1 MNKVQFWTDQEDLFR
16 QAGQMMSLV
25 ETDRHIKSAA
35 SDALTREMLDTHRPD
50 KDHFLL
56 HVIALGDHEHF
67 GPNRNGDS
75 WPKEACEKY
84 HPTFVS
90 HGHYFREHRNRDKSQ
105 AIGQI
110 KAARFNAPMGRIELA
125 VWGHVK
131 KAEDVLEKLKS
142 GKPIGNSM
150 SARVPYD
157 RSSITGRKAK
167 TPAEYDEYCKYR
179 MNQYIPEHR
188 KFAFVYN
195 DHPTFFDISDVKN
208 PADRIAYTLESA
220 MPKAASTGVQGGAL
234 LAEAEGVSLPGVE
247 RDPAQQVWLE
257 KLAALETYLDAVA
270 AGAAGSDAQ
279 AMFCKHAARHAF
291 RGELGETP
299 VAVFKSMVPGALFR
313 KLASRQVVL
322 PFLSFAAYASGRTM
336 AEVAGHPGLKAARA
350 MLPGIFT
357 KLAAEPSMPELET
370 LCCPG
375 GEHLH
380 GADFSSGDAVDKA
393 MAEATR
399 NFSTSPDE
407 VKSRVM
413 ENCIRPESPVEKA
426 ASAIDAES
434 ANLARAYGYYQ
445 LSALTAIQ
453 SLHGADTSDARNILV
468 LSQNRSHL

>member
-16 QAGQMMSLV
+16 QAGQMMSLI
-25 ETDRHIKSAA
+25 ETGRHIKSAA
-35 SDALTREMLDTHRPD
+35 SDALTREMLDAHRPD

-75 WPKEACEKY
+75 WPKAACEQY

-131 KAEDVLEKLKS
+131 KAEDVLEKLKA

-167 TPAEYDEYCKYR
+167 SPAEYDEYCRYR

-208 PADRIAYTLESA
+208 PADRIAFALESA
-220 MPKAASTGVQGGAL
+220 MPKAASTGAQGGAL
-234 LAEAEGVSLPGVE
+234 LAEAEGVDLPVGE
-247 RDPAQQVWLE
+247 RDPRLQAQIE
-257 KLAALETYLDAVA
+257 KLAALELYLDAAA
-270 AGAAGSDAQ
+270 AGTAGTDAQ
-279 AMFCKHAARHAF
+279 ALFCKHAAAHAF
-291 RGELGETP
+291 RGELTE
-299 VAVFKSMVPGALFR
+299 AQLDVFKKMVPGALFR
-313 KLASRQVVL
+313 KLAARQVVL
-322 PFLSFAAYASGRTM
+322 PFLSFAAYASGRTL
-336 AEVAGHPGLKAARA
+336 AAAAAHPGIAAA
-350 MLPGIFT
+350 GATLPRLFT
-357 KLAAEPSMPELET
+357 KLAAEAAAPELES

-375 GEHLH
+375 GDHLH
-380 GADFSSGDAVDKA
+380 GADFSSGDAVDQA

-399 NFSTSPDE
+399 HFSTEPAS
-407 VKSRVM
+407 VKSRVL
-413 ENCIRPESPVEKA
+413 ENCTAPAAPGEKSA
-426 ASAIDAES
+426 GAIDAEG
-434 ANLARAYGYYQ
+434 AQLARAYGHYQ
-445 LSALTAIQ
+445 LSALEAIQ
-453 SLHGADTSDARNILV
+453 VCHGIESSDARNILV
-468 LSQNRSHL
+468 LSHNRSHL